1 MCLCRRWYLMKNKI
15 SMDNQ
20 WYKQQPQ
27 KLLAG
32 CYLWT
37 AVVMLRI
44 VTITSLL
51 NLIAYKVG
59 FYQQKMLNIYDFEHI
74 GVEVVDDMTLINAT
88 NDTQLIY
95 EGNIKNLYVKC
106 NFSAEPGE
114 FVAFYSKRNN
124 YAFGSHQMVYAMQEG
139 EYYVFRFPI
148 GTKQVRIDTGVEPSI
163 TVSFDEIMLNKQS
176 LREITGI
183 NTGCLFY
190 LMICPMVLFSI
201 LYTGAT
207 IYECV
212 MKKKK

>member
-1 MCLCRRWYLMKNKI
+1 MKNKI
-15 SMDNQ
+15 SMVNQ
-20 WYKQQPQ
+20 WCKQQPQ
-27 KLLAG
+27 KLLAR
-32 CYLWT
+32 CYIGT
-37 AVVMLRI
+37 AAIMLRI

-59 FYQQKMLNIYDFEHI
+59 FYQQKMLNIHDFEQI
-74 GVEVVDDMTLINAT
+74 GVEVVDNMTMINAT
-88 NDTQLIY
+88 NDTQLIC
-95 EGNIKNLYVKC
+95 EGNIKNIYIKC
-106 NFSAEPGE
+106 DFSADPGE
-114 FVAFYSKRNN
+114 FVAFYSRKNN
-124 YAFGSHQMVYAMQEG
+124 YAFGTHQMLHARQDG
-139 EYYVFRFPI
+139 EYYIFRFPI

-183 NTGCLFY
+183 NIGYLFY

-207 IYECV
+207 IYECI